1 MVCCTCPRRP
11 VRTFSRGVA
20 PAVRGGGA
28 SNSPVAR
35 LLEEGHIVGRIRTI
49 KPEFPQSESMGRVS
63 REARLCFILLWTIV
77 DDAGRTRASSRMLA
91 SLLYP
96 YDDDAPSLIEGW
108 LVELESERCL
118 YRYEVDGNS
127 YLQICKWLSHQKID
141 RPSQSKIPPFDE
153 HSRGLD
159 EPSVKNTVVSVP
171 VPVSSTYT
179 EEGISP
185 EMVAQGVLQ
194 ELSLSGRDLSVV
206 LEEVCRARIKAGD
219 DPTEL
224 RDRIMNSYRE
234 FMAAAEA
241 GKFAYRWGLKVFFGE
256 GNWMDSKRWPWRE
269 NGANHGTGFKNKY
282 DLAREQIDREALD
295 QEENPHDGGAT
306 RGATP
311 LF

>member
-1 MVCCTCPRRP
+1 
-11 VRTFSRGVA
+11 
-20 PAVRGGGA
+20 
-28 SNSPVAR
+28 
-35 LLEEGHIVGRIRTI
+35 
-49 KPEFPQSESMGRVS
+49 
-63 REARLCFILLWTIV
+63 
-77 DDAGRTRASSRMLA
+77 MLA

-171 VPVSSTYT
+171 VPVPVSSTCT

-224 RDRIMNSYRE
+224 RDRLMDSYRE

-282 DLAREQIDREALD
+282 DIAREQIDREALD
-295 QEENPHDGGAT
+295 QEENPHDGGAS

>member
-1 MVCCTCPRRP
+1 MVYCICPRRP

-20 PAVRGGGA
+20 PAVRAGGA

-153 HSRGLD
+153 HSRGLA

-171 VPVSSTYT
+171 VPVPVSSTCT

-219 DPTEL
+219 DPSEL
-224 RDRIMNSYRE
+224 RDRLMNSYRE

-256 GNWMDSKRWPWRE
+256 GNWMDSRRWPW
-269 NGANHGTGFKNKY
+269 K
-282 DLAREQIDREALD
+282 
-295 QEENPHDGGAT
+295 EENLSSVSSKPDDTLQQIRA
-306 RGATP
+306 RNAKAAAEVN
-311 LF
+311 LAN